1 MIRKAYSIG
10 VTRVLELLESNDSLG
25 LSSKEVKN
33 RIARFGKNH
42 IPEKGPKK
50 KLIILADQFKDPII
64 YILIAAFLLA
74 LVLGDWAE
82 SVAIVV
88 VILITVGIGY
98 IMELQAVRA
107 LEKLRKMGQ
116 VLCRVIRNGK
126 IQQIRA
132 SGLVP
137 GDLLVVHAGDIIP
150 ADARLISVKRLKV
163 KEAALTGE
171 SQDIEKDVESLP
183 SDTILHERTN
193 MVFKGTF
200 VVTGS
205 ATAMVVAT
213 GVHTELGKIQVLSE
227 EAEKDRTPI
236 EKKLG
241 QLSRWLIGFTLFL
254 TLLVIVSGILSGMDL
269 MFMIQTGLALAVA
282 AIPEG
287 LPIVATIALARG
299 MLQLS
304 KKQVIIKQLEAV
316 HTLGATNIICTDK
329 TGTLTEDKLAVHT
342 LAFKGNQQYEVN
354 KDIESLRILASRRRE
369 VKQLVTTGIL
379 CNESPAKPEERFGES
394 IDVALLDFAD
404 RMHLDPIMVRKEQS
418 QVRSRPFDT
427 ERKYMA
433 SINRD
438 PEDAFTL
445 HVKGAF
451 EVVADY
457 CTSIITNGQVVPF
470 VEKEEWHQLVDEM
483 ASQGLRTLALAYSN
497 LNKVPAKELPLKD
510 LTFIGVIGFID
521 PARTDVKDTI
531 SLYKKAGIQV
541 VMMTGDHPGTAG
553 KIAQEIG
560 LLESSDGREHI
571 IHSGEINR
579 LMQGDRRQRDRLL
592 KARVFARV
600 TPREKLEMVK
610 FFQQH
615 NNTIGMLGDGVNDV
629 PALRKAD
636 IGIAMGIR
644 GTEVA
649 REAADIILKNDKFT
663 AMELAIR
670 QGRLIF
676 EHIRQFVVYLLSCNL
691 AEIVSVGVAAIA
703 ILPAPLLP
711 LQILFLNL
719 ITDVFPALAL
729 GLGKGE
735 EDLMQQPPRK
745 PTEPIMTRE
754 LWITTIIC
762 GISITLTVLGITA
775 YSHYRL
781 ALAPEVINNMA
792 FYTLVV
798 GQLLNIFNMP
808 LRKSSFFFN
817 EVTKNL
823 WVWGALALCILIVV
837 ISNLIPAVALVLS
850 LIPLSLSQWGI
861 ITLFGFASLLLTQ
874 IALRIFRKK
883 FPGRESA

>member
-1 MIRKAYSIG
+1 MINNAYSIG
-10 VTRVLELLESNDSLG
+10 VTSVLQQLESNEQYG
-25 LSSKEVKN
+25 LSNKEVQK
-33 RIARFGKNH
+33 RIANFGKNH

-50 KLIILADQFKDPII
+50 KLFILADQFKDPII
-64 YILIAAFLLA
+64 YILVVAFFLA
-74 LVLGDWAE
+74 LFLGDWAE
-82 SVAIVV
+82 AIAILV

-98 IMELQAVRA
+98 FMELQAVRA

-116 VLCRVIRNGK
+116 VLCRVKREGRL
-126 IQQIRA
+126 QQIRA

-150 ADARLISVKRLKV
+150 ADARLIKVKRLKV

-171 SQDIEKDVESLP
+171 SQDIEKHIESLP
-183 SDTILHERTN
+183 ADTILQEQAN
-193 MVFKGTF
+193 MIFKGTF
-200 VVTGS
+200 AVTGS
-205 ATAMVVAT
+205 ATALVVAT
-213 GVHTELGKIQVLSE
+213 GVHTQLGKIQVMSD
-227 EAEKDRTPI
+227 EAETEQTPI
-236 EKKLG
+236 EKKLS
-241 QLSRWLIGFTLFL
+241 QLSRWLIGFTVLL
-254 TLLVIVSGILSGMDL
+254 TCLVILSGILSGMDL
-269 MFMIQTGLALAVA
+269 VFMIQTGLALAVA

-304 KKQVIIKQLEAV
+304 KKQVIIKKLQAV

-342 LAFKGNQQYEVN
+342 LALAGKQVYEVN
-354 KDIESLRILASRRRE
+354 KEQDALRLLASRRRDIN
-369 VKQLVTTGIL
+369 QLITTGIL
-379 CNESPAKPEERFGES
+379 CNESPAKKENRFGES

-404 RMHLDPIMVRKEQS
+404 LMEFDPEKVRREQS
-418 QVRSRPFDT
+418 QIRSRPFDT
-427 ERKYMA
+427 ERKYMV
-433 SINRD
+433 SINLN
-438 PEDAFTL
+438 PENGYTL
-445 HVKGAF
+445 HLKGAF
-451 EVVADY
+451 EVVEGFCDK
-457 CTSIITNGQVVPF
+457 IMTNGQVAAF
-470 VEKEEWHQLVDEM
+470 NEKESWYQLVDKM
-483 ASQGLRTLALAYSN
+483 ASQGLRTLALACSSMEE
-497 LNKVPAKELPLKD
+497 VPDKELPLKG

-560 LLESSDGREHI
+560 LLQEEDSKSHI

-579 LMQGDRRQRDRLL
+579 LMRGDKRQRERLL
-592 KARVFARV
+592 RAKVFARV
-600 TPREKLEMVK
+600 SPKEKLDMIT
-610 FFQQH
+610 FFQEH
-615 NNTIGMLGDGVNDV
+615 NNTLGMLGDGVNDV

-691 AEIVSVGVAAIA
+691 AEIVSVGVAAIVV
-703 ILPAPLLP
+703 LPAPLLP

-754 LWITTIIC
+754 LWITTVIC
-762 GISITLTVLGITA
+762 GLSITLAVLGITA
-775 YSHYRL
+775 YSHISL
-781 ALAPEVINNMA
+781 QLSPVVINNMA

-808 LRKSSFFFN
+808 LRKSSFFVN
-817 EVTKNL
+817 EVTKNP
-823 WVWGALALCILIVV
+823 WVWSSLILCILIVV
-837 ISNLIPAVALVLS
+837 VSNLIHSVAEVLS
-850 LIPLSLSQWGI
+850 LVSLSITQWGI
-861 ITLFGFASLLLTQ
+861 ILAFGLGSLIITQ
-874 IALRIFRKK
+874 LALHVFRSMR
-883 FPGRESA
+883 FDS

>member
-1 MIRKAYSIG
+1 MISKIFSIG
-10 VTRVLELLESNDSLG
+10 VTRILELLKSDGHKG
-25 LSSKEVKN
+25 LDSKEVQN
-33 RIARFGKNH
+33 RIARFGKNQ

-50 KLIILADQFKDPII
+50 KRFVLADQFVDPII
-64 YILIAAFLLA
+64 YILLVAFLLA
-74 LVLGDWAE
+74 LLLGDWPEA
-82 SVAIVV
+82 VAILV

-98 IMELQAVRA
+98 FMELQAVRA
-107 LEKLRKMGQ
+107 LEKLRKIGQ
-116 VLCRVIRNGK
+116 VLTRVIRDGQLQVVK
-126 IQQIRA
+126 A

-137 GDLLVVHAGDIIP
+137 GDLLILHAGDIIS
-150 ADARLISVKRLKV
+150 ADARLIEVKRLKV

-171 SQDIEKDVESLP
+171 SLDIEKNTTALP
-183 SDTILHERTN
+183 QDTLLHERTN
-193 MVFKGTF
+193 MVYKGTF
-200 VVTGS
+200 VVSGS
-205 ATAMVVAT
+205 AKAMVVAT
-213 GVHTELGKIQVLSE
+213 GANTELGQIQLLSQK
-227 EAEKDRTPI
+227 AEKGLTPI

-241 QLSRWLIGFTLFL
+241 QLSRWLIGFTILL

-304 KKQVIIKQLEAV
+304 KKQVVIKKLEAV

-342 LAFKGNQQYEVN
+342 LAFAGKQEYEVG
-354 KDIESLRILASRRRE
+354 KQQDALRLLASRRRDI
-369 VKQLVTTGIL
+369 KQMITTSIL
-379 CNESPAKPEERFGES
+379 CNESPAKLEDRFGES

-404 RMHLDPIMVRKEQS
+404 KMQYDPVAVRKERP
-418 QVRSRPFDT
+418 QVLSMPFDT

-433 SINRD
+433 SINRN
-438 PEDAFTL
+438 PKNGHTL
-445 HVKGAF
+445 YVKGAF
-451 EVVADY
+451 EEVVAY
-457 CTSIITNGQVVPF
+457 CDKIITNGHVSAF
-470 VEKEEWHQLVDEM
+470 EDKAAWYQLVDQM
-483 ASQGLRTLALAYSN
+483 ASQGFRTLAMAYRDHDKIPEMDG
-497 LNKVPAKELPLKD
+497 LLEG

-531 SLYKKAGIQV
+531 SVYKNAGIKV
-541 VMMTGDHPGTAG
+541 VMMTGDHPGTAR

-560 LLESSDGREHI
+560 LMEEGDGKDQL
-571 IHSGEINR
+571 IHSSEINR
-579 LMQGDRRQRDRLL
+579 LLNGDQRQRKRLL
-592 KARVFARV
+592 HTKVFARV
-600 TPREKLEMVK
+600 TPKEKLQLVK
-610 FFQQH
+610 FFQQN

-649 REAADIILKNDKFT
+649 REAADIILKNDRFT

-691 AEIVSVGVAAIA
+691 AEIVSVGVAAIVV
-703 ILPAPLLP
+703 LPAPLLP

-719 ITDVFPALAL
+719 VTDVFPALAL
-729 GLGKGE
+729 GFGKGE
-735 EDLMQQPPRK
+735 EDLMNQPPRK

-754 LWITTIIC
+754 LWITTVIC
-762 GISITLTVLGITA
+762 GMSITLAVLGITA
-775 YSHYRL
+775 YAHLWLQLS
-781 ALAPEVINNMA
+781 PMEINNMA

-808 LRKSSFFFN
+808 LRKSSFFSN
-817 EVTKNL
+817 EVTKNP
-823 WVWGALALCILIVV
+823 WVWAALILCTLIVL
-837 ISNLIPAVALVLS
+837 ISNLIPIVAETLS
-850 LIPLSLSQWGI
+850 LVQLTLQQWGI
-861 ITLFGFASLLLTQ
+861 IAVFGFGSLLLTQ
-874 IALRIFRKK
+874 LVKRL
-883 FPGRESA
+883 GGTV

>member
-1 MIRKAYSIG
+1 MISKAFSIE
-10 VTRVLELLESNDSLG
+10 VTRVLQLLESNDRVG
-25 LSSKEVKN
+25 LSNRQVEQ
-33 RIARFGKNH
+33 RIAEFGKNH

-50 KLIILADQFKDPII
+50 KVAILADQFKDPII
-64 YILIAAFLLA
+64 YILIVAFFLA
-74 LVLGDWAE
+74 LLLGDWAE

-98 IMELQAVRA
+98 FMELQAVRA

-126 IQQIRA
+126 LQQIQA

-137 GDLLVVHAGDIIP
+137 GDLLLVHPGDIIP
-150 ADARLISVKRLKV
+150 ADARLVSVKRLKV

-171 SQDIEKDVESLP
+171 SQDIEKHIEALDM
-183 SDTILHERTN
+183 DTILHERAN
-193 MVFKGTF
+193 MIFRGTF

-205 ATAMVVAT
+205 ARAVVVAT
-213 GVHTELGKIQVLSE
+213 GKHTELGKIQVLSE
-227 EAEKDRTPI
+227 EAEKEQTPI
-236 EKKLG
+236 EKKLA
-241 QLSRWLIGFTLFL
+241 QLSRWLIGFTLLL
-254 TLLVIVSGILSGMDL
+254 TVLVILSGMLSGMDL
-269 MFMIQTGLALAVA
+269 VFMIQTGLALAVA

-304 KKQVIIKQLEAV
+304 KKQVIIKKLEAV

-342 LAFKGNQQYEVN
+342 LVFNGNQQYEVK
-354 KDIESLRILASRRRE
+354 KDLDSLRLLASRRRE

-379 CNESPAKPEERFGES
+379 CNESPAKPENRFGES

-404 RMHLDPIMVRKEQS
+404 LMRYNPEKVRAEQS
-418 QVRSRPFDT
+418 QIRSMPFDT

-433 SINRD
+433 SINRNHHTG
-438 PEDAFTL
+438 FTL

-451 EVVADY
+451 EVVANL
-457 CTSIITNGQVVPF
+457 CTTIVTNGQLIPF
-470 VEKEEWHQLVDEM
+470 EEKEEWHRLVDDM
-483 ASQGLRTLALAYSN
+483 ASQGLRTLALAYRRMD
-497 LNKVPAKELPLKD
+497 KVPEKELPLKE

-531 SLYKKAGIQV
+531 SLYKNAGIQV
-541 VMMTGDHPGTAG
+541 VMMTGDHPGTAR
-553 KIAQEIG
+553 KIAEEIG
-560 LLESSDGREHI
+560 LLSDTDGHEHVV
-571 IHSGEINR
+571 HSGDISR
-579 LMQGDRRQRDRLL
+579 LMQGDQRQRAQLL
-592 KARVFARV
+592 NACVFARV
-600 TPREKLEMVK
+600 TPREKLELVK
-610 FFQQH
+610 FFQEH

-636 IGIAMGIR
+636 IGIAMGVR

-691 AEIVSVGVAAIA
+691 AEIVSVGIAAILA
-703 ILPAPLLP
+703 LPAPLLP

-735 EDLMQQPPRK
+735 DDLMQQPPRK

-754 LWITTIIC
+754 LWITTVIC
-762 GISITLTVLGITA
+762 GMSITLSVLGITA
-775 YSHYRL
+775 YSYL
-781 ALAPEVINNMA
+781 KLQLSPEIINNMA

-817 EVTKNL
+817 EVTKNA
-823 WVWGALALCILIVV
+823 WVWGALVLCVLIVA
-837 ISNLIPAVALVLS
+837 ISNLIPSVAMVLS
-850 LIPLSLSQWGI
+850 LVPLSLWQWVI

-874 IALRIFRKK
+874 ITLQVFRKR
-883 FPGRESA
+883 FRS